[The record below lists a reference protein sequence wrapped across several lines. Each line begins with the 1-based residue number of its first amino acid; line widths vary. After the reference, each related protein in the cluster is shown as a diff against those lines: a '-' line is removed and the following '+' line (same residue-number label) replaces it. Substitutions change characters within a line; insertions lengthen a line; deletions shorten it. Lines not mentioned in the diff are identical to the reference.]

1 MTGGGTW
8 GSDVK
13 IIGLIDRKCPVMSQP
28 DHTDPSNDW
37 GLGTKAIH
45 AGQSPDPSTGAVM
58 TPIYATSTYAQTSPG
73 VHQGFEYSRTHNPTR
88 FAYERCVAGLE
99 GGSRGFAFA
108 SGLAATSTI
117 LELLDTGSHVVCM
130 DDVYG
135 GTFRLFERVRRRS
148 AGLDFSFVDLT
159 DPAAFE
165 AAIKSNTRMV
175 WVETP
180 TNPMLKIVDLKA
192 VSAIAKKHGLLMVAD
207 NTFASPILQRPLE
220 HGADIVM
227 HSATKYL
234 NGHSD
239 MVGGMAVVGD
249 NAELAEQM
257 AFLQNSIGAVQGPF
271 DSFLAL
277 RGLKTL
283 HLRMQAHCANALA
296 LAEWL
301 QSHPAIESVIY
312 PGLKDHP
319 QHALAARQMDGF
331 GGIVSIRVKGG
342 FEGAKRFCERT
353 HLFTLAESLGG
364 VESLVNHPA
373 VMTHASV
380 PVERRAVLGIH
391 DDLVRLSVGVESLKD
406 LRGDLERAL
415 GDAK

>member
-1 MTGGGTW
+1 MTE
-8 GSDVK
+8 
-13 IIGLIDRKCPVMSQP
+13 
-28 DHTDPSNDW
+28 HAAEPSPGVPADW
-37 GLGTKAIH
+37 GPGTRAIH
-45 AGQSPDPSTGAVM
+45 AGQAPDPSTGAVM
-58 TPIYATSTYAQTSPG
+58 PPIYATSTYAQSSPG

-117 LELLDTGSHVVCM
+117 LETLDSGSHVVCM

-148 AGLDFSFVDLT
+148 AALDFSFVDLT

-165 AAIKSNTRMV
+165 AAIRPNTRMV

-180 TNPMLKIVDLKA
+180 TNPMLKIVDLRA
-192 VSAIAKKHGLLMVAD
+192 VSAIARKHGLRMVVD

-220 HGADIVM
+220 HGADLVM

-239 MVGGMAVVGD
+239 MVGGMVVVGD
-249 NAELAEQM
+249 DAELAEQM
-257 AFLQNSIGAVQGPF
+257 AFLQNSIGAVQVPF

-283 HLRMQAHCANALA
+283 HLRMRAHCENAQA

-301 QSHPAIESVIY
+301 STHAAVEQVIY
-312 PGLKDHP
+312 PGLAAHP
-319 QHALAARQMDGF
+319 HHALAARQMDGF
-331 GGIVSIRVKGG
+331 GGIVSVRIKGG
-342 FEGAKRFCERT
+342 YAGAQRFCERT
-353 HLFTLAESLGG
+353 ELFTLAESLGG

-380 PVERRAVLGIH
+380 PVERRAALGIH
-391 DDLVRLSVGVESLKD
+391 DDLVRLSVGVETLDD
-406 LRGDLERAL
+406 LRADLEQAL
-415 GDAK
+415 A